1 MILVERLVTGVRV
14 RRAGLLVCDL
24 HIELAHEGSIS

>member
-1 MILVERLVTGVRV
+1 MIPVERLVGVRV